1 LKNGTFVPI
10 GSVMHHRPTVLL
22 VHDDLDARLRF
33 GNWLSA
39 GGYRCLTVDDS
50 ASALRFAGRTSP
62 DVAVIDISRRDR
74 DRLWLASRLRDRR
87 TPIGVVFTSGSTS
100 HDHLDAALR
109 FGASGVVVGPRG
121 PEELLDAV
129 QRAATQRDV
138 EEARALD
145 VHQNLMASVAGRHA
159 AFKRIVAAS
168 PSAVDIFAAVRET
181 FRRGEPALLAHSVRV
196 TGASVALARVHH
208 LSPSAIAEI
217 QGAALLHDF
226 GKLSLPEAVLLGDSP
241 VGDAEMEALLDHH
254 SRTLD
259 ALSGQPALAGVAA
272 LLESVFEW
280 WDGRGYPVGLAGRDI
295 PFGAR
300 IIAAADAFDAARVH
314 YPATDAWAHR
324 EAGRAAIARSAGS
337 RLDPDLVRVY
347 LHLLDGQTCS

>member
-1 LKNGTFVPI
+1 
-10 GSVMHHRPTVLL
+10 MHHRPTVLL
-22 VHDDLDARLRF
+22 VHDDIDARLRF
-33 GNWLSA
+33 GNWLSE

-74 DRLWLASRLRDRR
+74 DKLWLASRLRDRA

-100 HDHLDAALR
+100 HEYLDAALR
-109 FGASGVVVGPRG
+109 LGVIGVVVGPRG
-121 PEELLDAV
+121 PEELLEAV
-129 QRAATQRDV
+129 HRAANQRDV
-138 EEARALD
+138 EEARVLD
-145 VHQNLMASVAGRHA
+145 VRQGVMAAVAGRQA
-159 AFKRIVAAS
+159 AFTRIAAAS
-168 PSAVDIFAAVRET
+168 PDAISLFAAIRAT

-196 TGASVALARVHH
+196 TRAAVALARAHH
-208 LSPSAIAEI
+208 LSPAAIADV
-217 QGAALLHDF
+217 QGAALLHDL
-226 GKLSLPEAVLLGDSP
+226 GKLALPEPVLLGDTP
-241 VGDAEMEALLDHH
+241 IGDAEMEALLDHH

-259 ALSGQPALAGVAA
+259 TLSRQPALAGVAT

-300 IIAAADAFDAARVH
+300 IIAAADTFDAARVH
-314 YPATDAWAHR
+314 YPANDTWAHQ
-324 EAGRAAIARSAGS
+324 EAGRAAIARGAGS

-347 LHLLDGQTCS
+347 LHLLDGVTCS

>member
-1 LKNGTFVPI
+1 
-10 GSVMHHRPTVLL
+10 MHHRPTVLL

-74 DRLWLASRLRDRR
+74 DRLWLASRLRDRA

-100 HDHLDAALR
+100 HEHLDALR

-129 QRAATQRDV
+129 QRAASQRDV
-138 EEARALD
+138 DEARALD

-168 PSAVDIFAAVRET
+168 PGAVDIFSAVRET
-181 FRRGEPALLAHSVRV
+181 FRRGEPALLGHSVRV
-196 TGASVALARVHH
+196 TRQSVALARAHH
-208 LSPSAIAEI
+208 LSPSAVADI

-226 GKLSLPEAVLLGDSP
+226 GKLSLPEAVLLGDLP
-241 VGDAEMEALLDHH
+241 VGDADMEALLDHH
-254 SRTLD
+254 CRTLD
-259 ALSGQPALAGVAA
+259 ALSGKPALAGVAA

-295 PFGAR
+295 PLGAR
-300 IIAAADAFDAARVH
+300 IIAVADTFDAARVH
-314 YPATDAWAHR
+314 YPAGDTWAHH
-324 EAGRAAIARSAGS
+324 EAGRAAIARGAGS

-347 LHLLDGQTCS
+347 LHLLDGESCS

>member
-1 LKNGTFVPI
+1 MKNTVGVPI
-10 GSVMHHRPTVLL
+10 GFVKHRRPTVLL

-39 GGYRCLTVDDS
+39 GGYRCLTVDDC

-74 DRLWLASRLRDRR
+74 DRLWLASRLRDRAN
-87 TPIGVVFTSGSTS
+87 PIGVVFTSGSTS
-100 HDHLDAALR
+100 HEHLDAAIR
-109 FGASGVVVGPRG
+109 FGATGVVVGPRG

-129 QRAATQRDV
+129 QRAATLRDA

-145 VHQNLMASVAGRHA
+145 ARQNLMARVAARHA
-159 AFKRIVAAS
+159 AFKRIAA
-168 PSAVDIFAAVRET
+168 AKANAIDIFEAVRET

-196 TGASVALARVHH
+196 ARQAVLLARAHH
-208 LSPSAIAEI
+208 LSPAAVADI
-217 QGAALLHDF
+217 QGAALLHDL
-226 GKLSLPEAVLLGDSP
+226 GKLALPEAVLLGDEP

-259 ALSGQPALAGVAA
+259 VVSGQPALAGVAV

-300 IIAAADAFDAARVH
+300 IIAAADTFDAARVH
-314 YPATDAWAHR
+314 YPAHDTWAHR
-324 EAGRAAIARSAGS
+324 EAGRAAIARGAGS

-347 LHLLDGQTCS
+347 LHLLDGQSCS

>member
-1 LKNGTFVPI
+1 
-10 GSVMHHRPTVLL
+10 MHHRPTVLL
-22 VHDDLDARLRF
+22 VHDDLDARVRF
-33 GNWLSA
+33 GNWLAA

-74 DRLWLASRLRDRR
+74 DKLWLASRLRDRA

-100 HDHLDAALR
+100 HEHLDAALR
-109 FGASGVVVGPRG
+109 LGVSGVVVGPSG
-121 PEELLDAV
+121 PEDLLDAV
-129 QRAATQRDV
+129 QRAASQRDV

-145 VHQNLMASVAGRHA
+145 VRQGVMAIVAGRHA
-159 AFKRIVAAS
+159 AFKRIVAS
-168 PSAVDIFAAVRET
+168 TRSAVDIFAAVRDT

-196 TGASVALARVHH
+196 TRASVALARAHH
-208 LSPSAIAEI
+208 LSPSAVADV
-217 QGAALLHDF
+217 QGAALLHDL
-226 GKLSLPEAVLLGDSP
+226 GKLSLPEAVLLGDTP

-254 SRTLD
+254 SRTID
-259 ALSGQPALAGVAA
+259 ALSGQPALAGVTT

-300 IIAAADAFDAARVH
+300 IIAAADTFDAARVH
-314 YPATDAWAHR
+314 YPASDTWAHH
-324 EAGRAAIARSAGS
+324 EAGRAAIARGAGS

-347 LHLLDGQTCS
+347 LHLLDGQSCS